1 MRLPYFPLHVVLFP
15 HLPLPIH
22 VFEERYRALARDV
35 TADDSPHEGRFVVSM
50 LTGGQEVGDAS
61 ALARKIGTICEVHSA
76 EEFPDGRWLLLT
88 VGVARARLGEVDQS
102 GEYAMVEAEPLDEVA
117 GDVGGTLL
125 PTVQAALDEY
135 MATVKRFVAAA
146 ASSAHESQE
155 ITDVAASLDEVLK
168 PIHLPDDPL
177 AASYAVGGVLQVELT
192 RKQHLLELPD
202 AGSRLRAELGML
214 RRESSLLEQG
224 AMPPVSTSD
233 LGYNPN

>member
-61 ALARKIGTICEVHSA
+61 ARARKIGTICEVHSA